1 MITQAKKIEDE
12 IISLASSIKKNMVE
26 PAEQR
31 MERLEA
37 RVSEAERAVHILT
50 RALIAAGAAIA
61 ATATALV
68 YHLAGS

>member
-37 RVSEAERAVHILT
+37 RVSEAERAVHILS
-50 RALIAAGAAIA
+50 RGFLAAGVVIA
-61 ATATALV
+61 ATVAALI
-68 YHLAGS
+68 YHLILH